1 MDNIT
6 TNIHNPTKDNSSHYM
21 KRTVKASVFEDLFSN
36 KEYLLELY
44 QALHP
49 EDLTTTESD
58 LEYVTLNQVMSNNP
72 YNDLG
77 FKVGSRLMILVEAQ
91 TTWTENIIV
100 RCIMYLAQT
109 WKDYFITTNQ
119 SVYDSTKLDFPEPE
133 LYVLYTG
140 SKKIN
145 KTTISLSE
153 EFFNGKDIAINAKI
167 KILTNGENNNIIN
180 QYVLF
185 TQIIDEQRKL
195 YKDDTKTAI
204 KETIR
209 ICKNNNILKKYLEN
223 QEKEVID
230 IMVTLYSQEEVFRD
244 YVASQKFSSEVKGIV
259 ELSRELGR
267 SFEDTVAYVSKK
279 FDVPDE
285 IVQRKVSSFWN

>member
-6 TNIHNPTKDNSSHYM
+6 TNIHNHTKDNSSHYM

-58 LEYVTLNQVMSNNP
+58 LEYVTLHQVMSNNP

-119 SVYDSTKLDFPEPE
+119 SVYGSTKLDFPEPE

-209 ICKNNNILKKYLEN
+209 ICKSNNILKKYLEN

-244 YVASQKFSSEVKGIV
+244 YVASEKFSSEVKGIV

-285 IVQRKVSSFWN
+285 IIQRKVSSFWN

>member
-6 TNIHNPTKDNSSHYM
+6 TNIHNHTKDNSSHYM

-58 LEYVTLNQVMSNNP
+58 LEYVTLHQVMSNNP

-77 FKVGSRLMILVEAQ
+77 FKVGSKLMILVEAQ

-119 SVYDSTKLDFPEPE
+119 SVYGSTKLDFPEPE

-195 YKDDTKTAI
+195 YKNDTKTAI

-209 ICKNNNILKKYLEN
+209 ICKSNNILKKYLEN

-244 YVASQKFSSEVKGIV
+244 YVASEKFSSEVKGIV

-285 IVQRKVSSFWN
+285 IIQRKVSSFWN

>member
-1 MDNIT
+1 M
-6 TNIHNPTKDNSSHYM
+6 SH
-21 KRTVKASVFEDLFSN
+21 
-36 KEYLLELY
+36 
-44 QALHP
+44 
-49 EDLTTTESD
+49 
-58 LEYVTLNQVMSNNP
+58 SNNP

-77 FKVGSRLMILVEAQ
+77 FKVGSKLMILVEAQ

-109 WKDYFITTNQ
+109 WKDYFITTKQ

-153 EFFNGKDIAINAKI
+153 EFFNGKEISIDAKI
-167 KILTNGENNNIIN
+167 KVLTNGENNNIIN

-209 ICKNNNILKKYLEN
+209 ICKNKNILKKYLEN
-223 QEKEVID
+223 REKEVID
-230 IMVTLYSQEEVFRD
+230 IMVTLYSQEEVLRD
-244 YVASQKFSSEVKGIV
+244 YVTSEKFSSEVKGIV
-259 ELSRELGR
+259 ELSKEIGR
-267 SFEDTVAYVSKK
+267 SFADTVAYVSKK
-279 FDVPDE
+279 FDVSNE
-285 IVQRKVSSFWN
+285 VAQRKVSSFWK